1 MILTLMVVAQLNKPV
16 VGGVELKPSYAIT
29 EPSDIQPAL
38 SYNMIQE
45 QHNVTKIIKP
55 VKTSVC
61 GLTPCITVRE
71 VQTILNVH
79 ELYKSGAI
87 K

>member
-1 MILTLMVVAQLNKPV
+1 MILTLLVVAELNKPV

-38 SYNMIQE
+38 GYNMIQG
-45 QHNVTKIIKP
+45 QHNVHKIKTP

-61 GLTPCITVRE
+61 GLDPCLDYLFSPLFT
-71 VQTILNVH
+71 
-79 ELYKSGAI
+79 SGALR
-87 K
+87 